1 MWALSTEQDAS
12 EGIGQPKKQL
22 DKENDSCNKCQHDD
36 SRVDG
41 FTVNGTNDVA
51 VVVDETVDEG
61 HVLLVG
67 PMEEIYH
74 IAHIEWQQ
82 TQKKVA
88 QTVVE
93 YGQSEWERTQTECG
107 KIDMDEGEQ
116 R

>member
-41 FTVNGTNDVA
+41 FTVDGTNDVA
-51 VVVDETVDEG
+51 FVVDETVDEG

-82 TQKKVA
+82 PQKRSRRQLLCIAKVS
-88 QTVVE
+88 
-93 YGQSEWERTQTECG
+93 GRERRRNAA
-107 KIDMDEGEQ
+107 K
-116 R
+116 